1 MKKILFSLFISFYY
15 TAFAAY
21 RIKGTISDYTNKTVE
36 IRKAKGI
43 TYEKIAVVRTD
54 ANGSFTYIMHDNFK
68 GVLLL
73 NIDETED
80 SLFLLTNG
88 EDIDFKATIL
98 TMKSP
103 VFQKK
108 SINEIFQS
116 YTKIE
121 NKENINRILDYII
134 SIYSTNEPY
143 YKATIAEK
151 ERLSNIYFN
160 RGDLKKYPVLNFYIK
175 GKKDIAR
182 YEKIRD
188 ELSARAERKDIIQ
201 KITGASQYM
210 ESTNLLQDY
219 TLNYFILGNYI
230 YKNRDRDRLAQDMKK
245 DLDELLN
252 QVGKDTERGQLV
264 LTYLLDLLKNYDFK
278 NLAQEYIKDLEKD
291 SCEISP
297 ILTDKIK
304 SIDAVKVGAVLPDSK
319 LPGGQ
324 TIHGIKA
331 KYKIV
336 LFWSPTCPHCLKD
349 YPHIIEEYPILRK
362 KKGELIA
369 FGADTYKKKYN
380 ELTKGKKWIN
390 IYDRGSLFL
399 EKYDINAFPTY
410 ILLDRNNVIKGTY
423 TKIDNVMK
431 AMQ

>member
-1 MKKILFSLFISFYY
+1 MKKIFFLLFISFYY

-21 RIKGTISDYTNKTVE
+21 RIKGNISDYTSKTVE

-43 TYEKIAVVRTD
+43 TYEKIAVVQTD
-54 ANGSFTYIMHDNFK
+54 ANGSFTYIMKDNFK

-80 SLFLLTNG
+80 SLFLLANG
-88 EDIDFKATIL
+88 EDIDFKVTIL

-103 VFQKK
+103 IFQKK

-134 SIYSTNEPY
+134 SIYSPDDAY

-151 ERLSNIYFN
+151 KRLSNISFDSN
-160 RGDLKKYPVLNFYIK
+160 DLKKYPLLSFYIN

-188 ELSARAERKDIIQ
+188 ELPARAERKDIIQ
-201 KITGASQYM
+201 KIAVSGQYI
-210 ESTNLLQDY
+210 ETTNLLQDY
-219 TLNYFILGNYI
+219 TLNYFMLGNYI
-230 YKNRDRDRLAQDMKK
+230 YKNRDSLAQDMKK

-264 LTYLLDLLKNYDFK
+264 LAYLLDLLKNYGFK
-278 NLAQEYIKDLEKD
+278 DLAEEYIKDLEKD
-291 SCEISP
+291 SCKIYP
-297 ILTDKIK
+297 ILADKLK

-319 LPGGQ
+319 LPDGQ

-349 YPHIIEEYPILRK
+349 YPHIIENYPILRK

-369 FGADTYKKKYN
+369 FGADTDKKKYN

-423 TKIDNVMK
+423 TKIDSVMK
-431 AMQ
+431 AIQ